1 MMSQLNIYNFI
12 SFGFFRYIYIIIII
26 IIIIVMIIIIY
37 YIIYTHTHTTLPSH
51 VLRVYEVRTDPVC
64 YSVAMGAC
72 EKDWENGQV
81 ERS

>member
-1 MMSQLNIYNFI
+1 MI
-12 SFGFFRYIYIIIII
+12 
-26 IIIIVMIIIIY
+26 IIIIY